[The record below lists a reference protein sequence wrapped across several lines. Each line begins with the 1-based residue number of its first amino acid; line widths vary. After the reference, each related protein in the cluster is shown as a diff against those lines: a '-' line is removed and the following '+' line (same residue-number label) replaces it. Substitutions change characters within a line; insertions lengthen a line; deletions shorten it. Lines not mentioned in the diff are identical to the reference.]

1 MVTDMGITPKVGSK
15 IQPAYRLAVARTVML
30 DALEPAVARAFERS
44 LATLRAA
51 GAQIDEIGL
60 NETAELAAIQA
71 TGGFSAAESYAW
83 HRELLATRANDYDPR
98 VATRIRRG
106 ATMMAH
112 EYLDLL
118 QARQRW
124 IRSMELALRG
134 YDAVL
139 SPTVP
144 ILAPLLADVAPA
156 TGTDPAADT
165 ARDEAFFR
173 ANALLLRNTSVV
185 NMLDGCAL
193 SLPCHTPDELP
204 VGLMIWHAA
213 GRDDPVLNIGLRI
226 EELLQIQ

>member
-1 MVTDMGITPKVGSK
+1 VPLSTTLDTVCALTRSVRDAILAHEILAARTVTLSPAPLS
-15 IQPAYRLAVARTVML
+15 AYRLAVARTVML

-112 EYLDLL
+112 EYIDLL

-134 YDAVL
+134 SYDAVL
-139 SPTVP
+139 SPDGAHPRTAAGR
-144 ILAPLLADVAPA
+144 LAPA
-156 TGTDPAADT
+156 TGTDPAAT
-165 ARDEAFFR
+165 PR
-173 ANALLLRNTSVV
+173 AMRPSSGPMPCCYATPAWSTCWMAVPCRCLATPPTSCRWV
-185 NMLDGCAL
+185 
-193 SLPCHTPDELP
+193 
-204 VGLMIWHAA
+204 
-213 GRDDPVLNIGLRI
+213 
-226 EELLQIQ
+226 